1 MASTIQIAA
10 GTAAPSSL
18 AKSEMAIRH
27 KNGQFTSGDSSMLYL
42 GEDENDNGVTVR
54 EFGFGIKG
62 SDSSQNGV
70 AIGKNLIFSTDGI
83 INTTVAAHGSNG
95 SGAVTLSIANDGIT
109 AAKLAD
115 TSVTAGSYTNASIT
129 VDAQGRLT
137 AASSGSGGGVSLAND
152 ANNRVVT
159 ADGSGGINGESNL
172 TFNGSTLA
180 VTGALTVSGAASLTG
195 SAFLGDNDFMYF
207 GADNDYSLG
216 YVSGNYLAFAQSV
229 NSSPFGIIY
238 KADSGG
244 DDAGDEWLMALAD
257 GGVMTW
263 GNDIASE
270 GTFVTHYSVTPNAT
284 VANSTFAIA
293 GHATVGHD
301 LTVAGNLTTTGVSIG
316 LGDGSSSSDTTLTFN
331 SSGNDGVLFWDQS
344 SDKFEFSDSIQI
356 ASNKFLFFRDGG
368 SYIHS
373 NDSNDLRVVAT
384 DIDLR
389 GSTQIFLDTPIVD
402 LTDDGVVLKFGA
414 DDDVTLTHVADT
426 GLLVNSSRQLQFGDS
441 GTYINQST
449 DGQLDLAGDTKIKHT
464 SPLIEFEHTVSS
476 STKSLTIDPYWPVS
490 GDNQYTK
497 IEASDGL
504 ALYAG
509 DNHIDLWSDSGG
521 SRKVRFRAQASD
533 DSFDAGSYLE
543 IFPSSVDADGDGVA
557 NIKATSG
564 DLQLLSDGSN
574 NIRIDSHNGLDMF
587 FDTEFTMYSAA
598 DGNARM
604 MIREASTAALE
615 FDSSSNFDFK
625 NGNTVHTTIASN
637 GNMTLGGNLTATGHL
652 LPSAANTYALG
663 STSAEWSDLFLGDG
677 SFIKFGNDQDVTIKH
692 IADTGLLISGT
703 DQIQFNDSSQSISA
717 PDGANLTI
725 AATTEINLNTG
736 TVDVN
741 GALDVSGAVT
751 FGTIAAASSDT
762 DQFLVA
768 DSGVIKRRTGAQVLS
783 DIGAVGLSSLSV
795 GSEGSA
801 SGDGGIAY
809 DNSTGVFT
817 YTPPAVGDG
826 GFTQNNFTNTLKSK
840 LDGIA
845 SSADNYGNWTLA
857 IASSNL
863 SIGSTGILTFTAGE
877 GIDITRSS
885 GEVTFAAEDATTS
898 NKGVASF
905 SSDNF
910 AVSSGAVTIKDGGV
924 ANAELANS
932 TISGVALG
940 SNMGLNNLSDV
951 SFSGGVLTIDPSTTL
966 DIDSANNALKLTSS
980 HGGSPDGDIT
990 LDAGGNINLD
1000 TDDEEIIIKHSGT
1013 EKLRISTGDSTGSA
1027 GENPVIKTPSS
1038 GNANVSLLE
1047 LDTVGGVKFTTA
1059 GDSSGTGTIVKPV
1072 AFAQDKSLLMQGS
1085 IQYYPSSTDTITIDR
1100 SSGAI
1105 NNVYFLPFNNHGT
1118 MALGDEPEHYFYAPA
1133 NGHFIAIVAVSN
1145 NPLFKSPDTGSF
1157 WQSKIQIFEATGTG
1171 GGSNKFGTIDGDETL
1186 LAAAED
1192 SNINEIT
1199 GAEIENSNTQKV
1211 IYNFSQQGS
1220 FRFTAGKIYAFGFR
1234 QDKMGGING
1243 TSASSKSH
1251 TIHLNY
1257 ILSYDETTSGSGYGG
1272 WTGL

>member
-1 MASTIQIAA
+1 MTNIVTHQTGIGEPHSSNHGLASAELAIKQVDANH
-10 GTAAPSSL
+10 TAAASGKLYYGENTADLDDLSGTDINVRAFGIGIKVGDDSDSAQTGVPIGGNLYFKEGSNMTITTSTSGDVATVTFASSGGATLAGIDDQSSSNDDQLTIKDSEVVINEDSDNLDFRVESNDNANMLFVDGQNNRVGIGMNDPSVAFDVTGAVNISSSL
-18 AKSEMAIRH
+18 A
-27 KNGQFTSGDSSMLYL
+27 
-42 GEDENDNGVTVR
+42 
-54 EFGFGIKG
+54 
-62 SDSSQNGV
+62 
-70 AIGKNLIFSTDGI
+70 IG
-83 INTTVAAHGSNG
+83 A
-95 SGAVTLSIANDGIT
+95 
-109 AAKLAD
+109 
-115 TSVTAGSYTNASIT
+115 
-129 VDAQGRLT
+129 
-137 AASSGSGGGVSLAND
+137 
-152 ANNRVVT
+152 
-159 ADGSGGINGESNL
+159 
-172 TFNGSTLA
+172 
-180 VTGALTVSGAASLTG
+180 
-195 SAFLGDNDFMYF
+195 
-207 GADNDYSLG
+207 
-216 YVSGNYLAFAQSV
+216 
-229 NSSPFGIIY
+229 
-238 KADSGG
+238 
-244 DDAGDEWLMALAD
+244 
-257 GGVMTW
+257 
-263 GNDIASE
+263 
-270 GTFVTHYSVTPNAT
+270 
-284 VANSTFAIA
+284 
-293 GHATVGHD
+293 
-301 LTVAGNLTTTGVSIG
+301 
-316 LGDGSSSSDTTLTFN
+316 
-331 SSGNDGVLFWDQS
+331 
-344 SDKFEFSDSIQI
+344 
-356 ASNKFLFFRDGG
+356 
-368 SYIHS
+368 
-373 NDSNDLRVVAT
+373 
-384 DIDLR
+384 
-389 GSTQIFLDTPIVD
+389 
-402 LTDDGVVLKFGA
+402 
-414 DDDVTLTHVADT
+414 
-426 GLLVNSSRQLQFGDS
+426 
-441 GTYINQST
+441 
-449 DGQLDLAGDTKIKHT
+449 
-464 SPLIEFEHTVSS
+464 
-476 STKSLTIDPYWPVS
+476 
-490 GDNQYTK
+490 
-497 IEASDGL
+497 
-504 ALYAG
+504 
-509 DNHIDLWSDSGG
+509 
-521 SRKVRFRAQASD
+521 
-533 DSFDAGSYLE
+533 
-543 IFPSSVDADGDGVA
+543 
-557 NIKATSG
+557 
-564 DLQLLSDGSN
+564 
-574 NIRIDSHNGLDMF
+574 
-587 FDTEFTMYSAA
+587 
-598 DGNARM
+598 
-604 MIREASTAALE
+604 
-615 FDSSSNFDFK
+615 
-625 NGNTVHTTIASN
+625 
-637 GNMTLGGNLTATGHL
+637 NLTATGHL

-703 DQIQFNDSSQSISA
+703 DQIQFSDSSQSIHA
-717 PDGANLTI
+717 PDDANLTI